1 MKTDYS
7 KDYEE
12 LFDGIFR
19 AMLHGRIKDES
30 LDIDYLLFKLGLID
44 NYTCEQSWEDTME
57 VIQDVLDMSVADH
70 FEDEIVEEFK
80 EKYGVAT
87 LIILQAYNILKR
99 LKVPQKA
106 IKSFLEEFINKY
118 QAKMKFKEVE
128 NYEFEFGEF

>member
-7 KDYEE
+7 KDYKE

-19 AMLHGRIKDES
+19 AMLNGRIKDKA
-30 LDIDYLLFKLGLID
+30 LDLDYHLYKLGFID
-44 NYTCEQSWEDTME
+44 NYTCEQSWVDTTE
-57 VIQDVLDMSVADH
+57 IIQDVLGMSVGDH

-80 EKYGVAT
+80 EKYGVT
-87 LIILQAYNILKR
+87 SLIILQAFNILKR
-99 LKVPQKA
+99 LNVPQKA

-118 QAKMKFKEVE
+118 KAKMRFKEIE

>member
-12 LFDGIFR
+12 FFDGIFR
-19 AMLHGRIKDES
+19 AMLHGRIKDKA
-30 LDIDYLLFKLGLID
+30 LDLDYHLYKLGFID
-44 NYTCEQSWEDTME
+44 NYTCEQSWVDTTE
-57 VIQDVLDMSVADH
+57 TIQDVLGMSVDDY

-80 EKYGVAT
+80 EKYGVT
-87 LIILQAYNILKR
+87 SLIILQAFNILKR

-118 QAKMKFKEVE
+118 QAKMKFKEIE